1 MSYLQIPRL
10 GLRTIEPET
19 KRIQTQQESPKP
31 IVTENQG
38 AEEALSASKFFFRGK
53 SGAAALDDSH
63 LTEHA
68 GGRNRI
74 VVLGQSIAAC
84 NHRVDIL
91 PNDAMDD
98 EPAISGIE

>member
-1 MSYLQIPRL
+1 MSYLQIPRF
-10 GLRTIEPET
+10 GLRAIEPET
-19 KRIQTQQESPKP
+19 KRIQTQQENPKP
-31 IVTENQG
+31 IVAAKQG
-38 AEEALSASKFFFRGK
+38 AEEPLSGSKFFLRDE

-63 LTEHA
+63 LAEHA